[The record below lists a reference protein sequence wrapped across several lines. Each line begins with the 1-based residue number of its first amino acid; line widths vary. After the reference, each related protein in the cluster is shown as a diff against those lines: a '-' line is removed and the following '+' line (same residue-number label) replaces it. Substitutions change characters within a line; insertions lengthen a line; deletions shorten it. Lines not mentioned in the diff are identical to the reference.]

1 MKNLST
7 VTARIVRENEQY
19 KYKIKGKGEKYLVI
33 HEEGKNAGDIVAEY
47 LSPFAKEPVKIEQ
60 TALFKGRPEIINKN
74 ENGMIFQAKV
84 EYISVDENKGKERK
98 ITNTYFVQAS
108 HIREAFE
115 ALAEFISDFVSDA
128 CITSVSKTKIIEVLG
143 GEEDGN

>member
-33 HEEGKNAGDIVAEY
+33 HEEGENAGDIVVEY

-60 TALFKGRPEIINKN
+60 TTLLKGRPEIIGEGDN
-74 ENGMIFQAKV
+74 IFQAKI

-98 ITNTYFVQAS
+98 ITNTYFVQAG
-108 HIREAFE
+108 HIREAFD

-143 GEEDGN
+143 GEEDGE